1 MTVYTSSGS
10 VTIPPTVNKVTVI
23 MKGEGGL
30 GSEHTPA
37 NCTRFTNLGGT
48 TFNGS
53 CNTYLAGSGGDT
65 TFLNTT
71 AGGGKGG
78 YYGTTA
84 NDGGPGGTYNV
95 PAGLISASNG
105 NDGGPGAVNNTVN
118 VGGSGPGGAGTQG
131 AYSSYSGPG
140 NLTSYCCG
148 QAQQNATGVAYC
160 QNSCSGC
167 TQSCGY
173 VGGVNTLNCCRCT
186 PLSTVYCYGPGGG
199 AGAYV
204 EFELTRLELEALGFT
219 PGTTQAYTVNE
230 GDSDLDNGSI
240 DIIFSFTK
248 AYIKTSQGWKL
259 VKDIYVKADSTNWSV
274 TDMSLLGP
282 PPV

>member
-10 VTIPPTVNKVTVI
+10 VTIPLTLNKVTVI

-30 GSEHTPA
+30 GADLTVY
-37 NCTRFTNLGGT
+37 NCQRWTTLGPGPGLYPNGACFN
-48 TFNGS
+48 TF
-53 CNTYLAGSGGDT
+53 AGSGGDT

-78 YYGTTA
+78 AYGSTGG
-84 NDGGPGGTYNV
+84 NGGPGGTYSV
-95 PAGLISASNG
+95 PAGLITASNG
-105 NDGGPGAVNNTVN
+105 NDGGPNTNNTTN
-118 VGGSGPGGAGTQG
+118 VGGSGPGGAGTNG
-131 AYSSYSGPG
+131 SSSTYNYTGNIYNACSNPG
-140 NLTSYCCG
+140 GTAQYCKNNC
-148 QAQQNATGVAYC
+148 
-160 QNSCSGC
+160 C
-167 TQSCGY
+167 TNDCGY
-173 VGGVNTLNCCRCT
+173 VGGVAGGYCRCSAKNSGT
-186 PLSTVYCYGPGGG
+186 CYSAGGG

-204 EFELTRLELEALGFT
+204 EFELTRLQLEALGFT

-259 VKDIYVKADSTNWSV
+259 VKDVYVKADSTNWSV
-274 TDMSLLGP
+274 TDMTLVGP

>member
-10 VTIPPTVNKVTVI
+10 VTIPLTLNKVTVI

-30 GSEHTPA
+30 GAEHTPA

-48 TFNGS
+48 SFNGS

-78 YYGTTA
+78 AYGSTGG
-84 NDGGPGGTYNV
+84 NGGPGGTYSV
-95 PAGLISASNG
+95 PAGLITASNG
-105 NDGGPGAVNNTVN
+105 NDGGPNTNNTTN
-118 VGGSGPGGAGTQG
+118 VGGSGPGGAGTNG
-131 AYSSYSGPG
+131 SSSTYNYTGNIYNACSNPG
-140 NLTSYCCG
+140 GTAQYCKNNC
-148 QAQQNATGVAYC
+148 
-160 QNSCSGC
+160 C
-167 TQSCGY
+167 TNDCGY
-173 VGGVNTLNCCRCT
+173 VGGVAGGYCRCSAKNSGT
-186 PLSTVYCYGPGGG
+186 CYSAGGG

-204 EFELTRLELEALGFT
+204 EFELTRLQLEALGFT

-259 VKDIYVKADSTNWSV
+259 VKDVYVKADSTNWSV
-274 TDMSLLGP
+274 TDMTLVGP

>member
-10 VTIPPTVNKVTVI
+10 VTIPLTLNKVTVI

-30 GSEHTPA
+30 GADLTVY
-37 NCTRFTNLGGT
+37 NCQRWTTLGPGPGLYPNGACFN
-48 TFNGS
+48 TF
-53 CNTYLAGSGGDT
+53 AGSGGDT

-78 YYGTTA
+78 AYGSTGG
-84 NDGGPGGTYNV
+84 NGGPGGTYSV
-95 PAGLISASNG
+95 PAGLITASNG
-105 NDGGPGAVNNTVN
+105 NDGGPNTNNTTN
-118 VGGSGPGGAGTQG
+118 VGGSGPGGAGTNG
-131 AYSSYSGPG
+131 SSSTYNYTGNIYNACSNPG
-140 NLTSYCCG
+140 GTAQYCKNNC
-148 QAQQNATGVAYC
+148 
-160 QNSCSGC
+160 C
-167 TQSCGY
+167 TNDCGY
-173 VGGVNTLNCCRCT
+173 VGGVAGGYCRCSAKNSGT
-186 PLSTVYCYGPGGG
+186 CYSAGGG

-204 EFELTRLELEALGFT
+204 EFELTRLQLEALGFT

-248 AYIKTSQGWKL
+248 AYIKTSQGWQL
-259 VKDIYVKADSTNWSV
+259 VKDVYVKADSTNWSV
-274 TDMSLLGP
+274 TDMTLVGP